1 MYFGVLLIAGA
12 LLFASAPLPAT
23 AAETAVEV
31 PEMALP
37 GNGPKQPAEGG
48 GVTND
53 DDGAEADGAQPE
65 AVYATGCIP
74 RAGATRVL
82 NLTARGP
89 GNILYRVVPSRYFDV
104 TMRVVYYGRCRGSF
118 YRDQRFAG
126 GTESVLVRSPAGA
139 CPVRVT
145 IGGYRGSTGC
155 FNFSATP

>member
-23 AAETAVEV
+23 AADTAVEV
-31 PEMALP
+31 PELALQ

-48 GVTND
+48 GVSD
-53 DDGAEADGAQPE
+53 GDGAEADVAQPE
-65 AVYATGCIP
+65 AVFRNGCIP
-74 RAGATRVL
+74 RSGATRVY
-82 NLTARGP
+82 NLTAFGP
-89 GNILYRVVPSRYFDV
+89 GNILYRVVPARSFDV
-104 TMRVVYYGRCRGSF
+104 TLRVVYYGRCRGSF